1 MKKRRTDALTL
12 LHSIRE
18 SLSGTPTFEAAS
30 EAWYALDELK
40 LSLIR
45 DGGHSRR
52 EMGLVRDLHA
62 AMLDLTSDLQ
72 QQREPH
78 GDPVKVITV
87 ALQSSIIG
95 RSVGGGSVLI
105 LSEDDEFVE

>member
-12 LHSIRE
+12 LRSIRE
-18 SLSGTPTFEAAS
+18 SLSGTPSFEAAS

-62 AMLDLTSDLQ
+62 AMLGLTADLQ
-72 QQREPH
+72 QQREPN

-95 RSVGGGSVLI
+95 RSVGHGDELM
-105 LSEDDEFVE
+105 LSEDDVLAE

>member
-12 LHSIRE
+12 LRSIRE
-18 SLSGTPTFEAAS
+18 SLSGTPSYEKAS
-30 EAWYALDELK
+30 DAWYALDELK
-40 LSLIR
+40 IRLIR

-62 AMLDLTSDLQ
+62 AMLGLTADLQ
-72 QQREPH
+72 QQREPN

-95 RSVGGGSVLI
+95 RSVGHGDELT
-105 LSEDDEFVE
+105 LSEDDVLAE

>member
-12 LHSIRE
+12 LRSIRE
-18 SLSGTPTFEAAS
+18 SLSGTPSFEAAS

-40 LSLIR
+40 ISLIR

-62 AMLDLTSDLQ
+62 AMLGLTADLQ

-78 GDPVKVITV
+78 GEPVKVIAM
-87 ALQSSIIG
+87 ALESSIIG
-95 RSVGGGSVLI
+95 RSIAGRSELV
-105 LSEDDEFVE
+105 LSEDDELLE